1 MQGLLLS
8 QRSSA
13 VPDLQLSLLRCTA
26 SQTVKDVG
34 GLSKSTMVVSFL
46 RLPSLLNNKLV
57 AWLSLLFAGGIV
69 IVFDSTSGH
78 GFSYFTKNQDIHLP
92 K

>member
-57 AWLSLLFAGGIV
+57 AWLSLLFAGGIDPEATLDRHQFYLHADV
-69 IVFDSTSGH
+69 YT
-78 GFSYFTKNQDIHLP
+78 
-92 K
+92 